1 MARSRDGSQPGLAL
15 FAAELAAARAKAGWS
30 MEELAGR
37 INYSSSLVGMI
48 ESQRRVPRLDF
59 AQRCDTAFGTSGTFA
74 RLQQHART
82 TPLPAWFQP
91 YAEIEA
97 AATQLRSWQPSFVDG
112 LLQTEPYARS
122 VMSGRPNT
130 SRDEAEALV
139 VARLERQSI
148 LDRPDPPLLWAV
160 IDEGALHRQVED
172 EKVMR
177 DQLLHL
183 AQMSERPNINV
194 EVVPYSAG
202 AHYALLGAF
211 AIADVDDT
219 TRLAYLETVTEGYIL
234 ESPSA
239 VAGVMLIF
247 DTVRA
252 ETLSRT
258 ASRDFI
264 RKRAEELW
272 T

>member
-97 AATQLRSWQPSFVDG
+97 AATQLRSWQPMVMDG
-112 LLQTEPYARS
+112 LLQTEEYARGLLS
-122 VMSGRPNT
+122 VRPNT
-130 SRDEAEALV
+130 TSDELDELV
-139 VARLERQSI
+139 TARIDRQVV
-148 LDRPDPPLLWAV
+148 LDRTVPPLLWVVMDEAV
-160 IDEGALHRQVED
+160 LHRQVNSA
-172 EKVMR
+172 KVMHE
-177 DQLLHL
+177 QLVHL
-183 AQMSERPNINV
+183 ADMSERPNITV
-194 EVVPYSAG
+194 ELVPASAG
-202 AHYALLGAF
+202 AHTGLLGAF
-211 AIADVDDT
+211 AIVEADETARVG
-219 TRLAYLETVTEGYIL
+219 YLETATDGLIV
-234 ESPSA
+234 ESNSV
-239 VAGVMLIF
+239 VAGLMVTF
-247 DTVRA
+247 DTLRSEA
-252 ETLSRT
+252 LTRG
-258 ASRDFI
+258 ASR
-264 RKRAEELW
+264 ELILREATKW